1 MLVRFNDLPLP
12 VRERFVPLT
21 HAGTRDPRVLLHDR
35 ATPLGWFKYV
45 TAVGAL
51 VAMVPILQF
60 TIRRGQ
66 NIDPFHDREVYLGF
80 AAAITVFLLSA
91 SAILFRFVWK
101 PPPFQEGTFVLA
113 SYLVKASGGDLH
125 VTSIAELGTPT
136 IVTVRRN
143 GSYSHTRLDLG
154 GPFSFTYSSDDAA
167 RTAWASVARA
177 REAFRAMLAARDAA
191 AIAAVDPFVECTV
204 SGAWS
209 YPNQPP
215 VGPRATSVPGG
226 LKIARWVGAVL
237 IGVFTAGAYY
247 VAIDVVFA
255 ESRAELDRAQQKR
268 LKRR

>member
-12 VRERFVPLT
+12 VRERFVQLT
-21 HAGTRDPRVLLHDR
+21 HAGRRDPRVLLDGR
-35 ATPLGWFKYV
+35 AVALGWFKYV
-45 TAVGAL
+45 TAVGSL

-66 NIDPFHDREVYLGF
+66 SIDPIHDKEVYLGF
-80 AAAITVFLLSA
+80 AAAIAVFLLSI
-91 SAILFRFVWK
+91 SAILFRFIWK
-101 PPPFQEGTFVLA
+101 PPPFKEGVFVFA

-154 GPFSFTYSSDDAA
+154 GPFSFTYSSDA
-167 RTAWASVARA
+167 TARA
-177 REAFRAMLAARDAA
+177 DWATVAQARDVFRKMLAARDSA

-204 SGAWS
+204 SGTWS
-209 YPNQPP
+209 FANQPP
-215 VGPRATSVPGG
+215 MGPRATSVPGA
-226 LKIARWVGAVL
+226 LQIARWVGALL

-247 VAIDVVFA
+247 VAMDVVFA
-255 ESRAELDRAQQKR
+255 ETRAEQVSPQQKR
-268 LKRR
+268 IKRR